1 MQQLLELVKQAHAS
15 GDYQPLVDLIPYAQ
29 VLGVKCECYGEEII
43 FRLPSNPDNIGN
55 PTIPAIHGGVIASFM
70 ELTALFQLTLQLPQ
84 PGLAKIID
92 FSVDYMRSG
101 LDRDTFAICQISRQ
115 GRRVGNCSVVAWQE
129 RKSKPIAQAR
139 AHFLLDTR
147 VTAEIED

>member
-1 MQQLLELVKQAHAS
+1 MQQLLELVRQAQES
-15 GDYQPLVDLIPYAQ
+15 GDYQPLVDLIPYAR
-29 VLGVKCECYGEEII
+29 VLGVQCACYGEEII
-43 FRLPSNPDNIGN
+43 FRLPANPGNIGN

-92 FSVDYMRSG
+92 FSLDYMRAG
-101 LDRDTFAICQISRQ
+101 LDRDTFAICDVSRQ
-115 GRRVGNCSVVAWQE
+115 GRRVGSCSVLAWQE

-139 AHFLLDTR
+139 AHFLLDAGTLMPVQR
-147 VTAEIED
+147 

>member
-1 MQQLLELVKQAHAS
+1 MQQLLELVRQAQES
-15 GDYQPLVDLIPYAQ
+15 GDYQPLVDLIPYAR
-29 VLGVKCECYGEEII
+29 VLGVQCECYGEEII
-43 FRLPSNPDNIGN
+43 FRLPANPGNIGN

-92 FSVDYMRSG
+92 FSLDYMRAG
-101 LDRDTFAICQISRQ
+101 LDRDTFAICDVSRQ
-115 GRRVGNCSVVAWQE
+115 GRRVGNCSVLAWQE

-139 AHFLLDTR
+139 AHFLLDAGTLMPVQR
-147 VTAEIED
+147 